1 MLWND
6 KIREEVSRQTGIPLA
21 ELKDRRS
28 GRSTRLALLAI
39 ARCYELQGE
48 WVAVQDHTGKPVD
61 SALLFLK
68 IHSMLRELG
77 LTGFELRVLALEMRL
92 VP

>member
-28 GRSTRLALLAI
+28 GRSTSLALLAI

-48 WVAVQDHTGKPVD
+48 WVAVQDHSSNGTPV
-61 SALLFLK
+61 LFTK
-68 IHSMLRELG
+68 IRAMVRDL
-77 LTGFELRVLALEMRL
+77 GFEGFEFNALTCELRL